1 LLIFALGILS
11 LFYVGQRESQP
22 SKTFA
27 ADTKIVTKSPLIIA
41 ARRSN
46 NQIEYTVNNTSYSK
60 RDLDELIGEAR
71 LNANPDSP
79 VVVVLEDNMS
89 LSDIKEVPQSALAAG
104 FKNVRVFVY
113 WKGTGNMA
121 ELFFGPVV
129 KHNLDRLPN

>member
-1 LLIFALGILS
+1 VLIFALGILS
-11 LFYVGQRESQP
+11 LFYVGQRGSKP

-46 NQIEYTVNNTSYSK
+46 NQVEYTVNNSRYSK
-60 RDLDELIGEAR
+60 RDLDELIGELR

-129 KHNLDRLPN
+129 KHNLDHFPN

>member
-1 LLIFALGILS
+1 VLIFALGILS
-11 LFYVGQRESQP
+11 LFYVGQRGSQP

-27 ADTKIVTKSPLIIA
+27 ADTKVVTKSPLIIA

-46 NQIEYTVNNTSYSK
+46 NQIEYTV
-60 RDLDELIGEAR
+60 
-71 LNANPDSP
+71 NANPDSP

-129 KHNLDRLPN
+129 KHNLDHFPN